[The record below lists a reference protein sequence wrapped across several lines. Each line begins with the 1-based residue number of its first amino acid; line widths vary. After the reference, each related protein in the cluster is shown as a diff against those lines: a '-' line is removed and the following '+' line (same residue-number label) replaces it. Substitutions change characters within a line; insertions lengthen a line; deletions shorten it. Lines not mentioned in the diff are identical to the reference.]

1 MRSLYVSVPDDTA
14 EKLRRLAARE
24 RRAPRQQAAV
34 LLMDALSRLEIAS
47 ELRPDDQDPVASR
60 ERRR

>member
-14 EKLRRLAARE
+14 EKLRLLAARE

-34 LLMDALSRLEIAS
+34 LLVDTLSRLEIAG
-47 ELRPDDQDPVASR
+47 ELRPDDQGTLAN
-60 ERRR
+60 EKRRP